1 MSVLDK
7 HHDALEVHETM
18 FGMKNGRLA
27 VSLDLLTDALALVGQ
42 HGVYCQAS
50 GASKGGSKMDIALI
64 MEQIKD
70 AKELV
75 QSTMELSSKSSG
87 NSNTKQ

>member
-18 FGMKNGRLA
+18 FGTKNGRLA

-42 HGVYCQAS
+42 HGV
-50 GASKGGSKMDIALI
+50 IARFQNNL
-64 MEQIKD
+64 KV
-70 AKELV
+70 V
-75 QSTMELSSKSSG
+75 QKWILPSLW
-87 NSNTKQ
+87 NR